1 MIHAHGESDGP
12 ANGVTRLSLDFE
24 KVFDEGLFRFLRLL
38 ALLTSLT
45 IITMQRRPQVVVHL
59 GSAGGIVCS
68 RAYGT
73 SSLYEF
79 TLPDGHEV
87 LRVVVL
93 IARTK
98 REI

>member
-68 RAYGT
+68 GAYDT
-73 SSLYEF
+73 SSLYECA
-79 TLPDGHEV
+79 LADGHQV
-87 LRVVVL
+87 LRIIVL
-93 IARTK
+93 VTRIK
-98 REI
+98 RQI